1 MFSGSMNQEE
11 GRIAVGI
18 ARKTIE
24 LWVSSKERF
33 RPDGYPKSFDEPC
46 GVFVTIHTYPEK
58 ELRGCIGF
66 PEPRFPL
73 IKALVDAAIA
83 STQDPRFPPLD
94 TDELNGII
102 VEISV
107 LTKPEPIGVKKP
119 EEYPRKIGKGRD
131 GLIVRKGFH
140 SGLLLPQVATEH
152 NMDEREF
159 LMHTCLKAGLP
170 PTAWMDKGVEIFRFR
185 SDVFSESEPGKS

>member
-1 MFSGSMNQEE
+1 MFSGSMNHED

-24 LWVSSKERF
+24 LWITSKERF
-33 RPDGYPKSFDEPC
+33 RPEKYPKAFDEPG
-46 GVFVTIHTYPEK
+46 GVFVTIHTYPGK

-73 IKALVDAAIA
+73 IKALVDAAMA
-83 STQDPRFPPLD
+83 STQDPRFPPLQRN
-94 TDELNGII
+94 ELKGIL
-102 VEISV
+102 VEVSV
-107 LTKPEPIGVKKP
+107 LTKPEPVRVRKP
-119 EEYPRKIGKGRD
+119 EEYPRKIRIGTD

-140 SGLLLPQVATEH
+140 SGLLLPQVAAEH
-152 NMDEREF
+152 NLDEREF

-170 PTAWMDKGVEIFRFR
+170 PLAWMGRGVEIFRFQ
-185 SDVFSESEPGKS
+185 SAIFSESEPGKI